1 MDVKKT
7 SKLEFKKTLVFF
19 NYFNTL
25 RTQYFN
31 TMDVKKTSKLEFKKT
46 LVFFNYFNTFDS
58 IILIH
63 IGSKKQVN

>member
-1 MDVKKT
+1 
-7 SKLEFKKTLVFF
+7 
-19 NYFNTL
+19 
-25 RTQYFN
+25 
-31 TMDVKKTSKLEFKKT
+31 MDVKKTSKLEFKKT